1 MSFWGERMPYM
12 FSDKRCRGRRTH
24 RPTGVTAL
32 VALIIAVLA
41 TLVGPVGAA
50 AAAVAPKDETRA
62 GAPASEAAPEAAKP
76 APAPKAA
83 PAKPEEKRPE
93 PAAERAAAGRDVSRI
108 SAADTCSGAIA
119 PDTVHT
125 CAARPAGGAK
135 FTLALT
141 AATDLVFIQ
150 AVSTSGGIEY
160 PNLKAPDGSAVTCA
174 PLGSYGETRCPTSK
188 PGTYTLELTS
198 GWADSGF
205 SVSYKAL
212 LSGTSC
218 TTVTG
223 AEATLGAPKAF
234 AATVAAGSAGDCFRL
249 PLAAGAVLRAHLTSY
264 EVYGTVYD
272 ATGKQ
277 TCSTRGNSPD
287 FDCKLTG
294 TAPFTLLVNQDY
306 GRSVAYGFTVA
317 RLSYPGG
324 CPVVTVQA
332 YGTVP
337 AASSAT
343 RCRILR
349 VPSAGPFAFGPTEA
363 SSWISGK
370 LYQMGGAEACP
381 PAPDVPCTLAA
392 GDYTWARDSNNT
404 TVDPY
409 GIWFHATNQA
419 TGCTDARDDGFA
431 SGPARGTFTGASQ
444 RLCRTLPTATGKGLY
459 FLDNPP
465 ADGGADPVT
474 TVYDAKGVQQC
485 RATSDVSV
493 CKLTGTAPFRA
504 VLSGPASGAYRMTI
518 HGTGDVSGCTTWNR
532 TGFGPS
538 TGMKVDL
545 TADKQVACLAVAADK
560 HSTAEMIDYSNATNR
575 VNASVQIY
583 DGAGDKVCSTTGS
596 TTTACVFQTGPA
608 YPALLI
614 GTGGTD
620 SYRLVRRDISP
631 TAKCPAPKSLTVGG
645 ASTGY
650 TFNSALDSTC
660 LQFKTAATDK
670 LVINVRTPQAAYRTG
685 AQLGVADATGKVVC
699 WTSAGACRVTGSAG
713 YFLFGLAA
721 GYDGT
726 TPIVAHIDTWRVA
739 TAAGWAPECTANR
752 VSADSFPVRGGTL
765 TEAAAGYCAV
775 ATMKPS
781 QRFKV
786 YGADNSASSVS
797 NPWVSMLS
805 STGFGGPRLD
815 PMVNCM
821 NLNAGD
827 FKFQCATTSSAVEGE
842 YLLLLDAYTATTP
855 LSYSMQGV
863 CDDGCANWPPKRPD
877 ADSVTPATSAAES
890 TTQVVLHG
898 TNLTLGT
905 EVKLASDGN
914 PASPYRMSEPVSV
927 SADGTSLTV
936 RLSTFGV
943 APGTYDVVLDGTWYT
958 AGTRSP
964 GYLPGAYTVTA
975 APPAAKIQANGH
987 PVAN

>member
-1 MSFWGERMPYM
+1 MLHK
-12 FSDKRCRGRRTH
+12 FSDERCRGRRTH
-24 RPTGVTAL
+24 TPRGVTAL

-41 TLVGPVGAA
+41 ALVGPVGAA

-62 GAPASEAAPEAAKP
+62 GAPAAEAAPQAAP
-76 APAPKAA
+76 ATPSPAPKAA

-93 PAAERAAAGRDVSRI
+93 PAAERAAAGREIGRI
-108 SAADTCSGAIA
+108 SAADTCSGALA

-125 CAARPAGGAK
+125 CAARPAGGVT

-160 PNLKAPDGSAVTCA
+160 PNLKAPDGSAVACA

-188 PGTYTLELTS
+188 PGTYTLELAGGS
-198 GWADSGF
+198 VGSGF

-212 LSGTSC
+212 LSATSC

-223 AEATLGAPKAF
+223 AEAALGAPKAF

-277 TCSTRGNSPD
+277 TCSTRSNGSQD

-349 VPSAGPFAFGPTEA
+349 VATAGPFAFGPTEA

-370 LYQMGGAEACP
+370 LYQVGGAEACP

-485 RATSDVSV
+485 RATSNVSV

-538 TGMKVDL
+538 TGTKVDL
-545 TADKQVACLAVAADK
+545 TADKQVACLALAADK
-560 HSTAEMIDYSNATNR
+560 HSTAEMIDYTNATNR

-583 DGAGDKVCSTTGS
+583 DGAGDQVCSTIGS

-614 GTGGTD
+614 GTGRID

-670 LVINVRTPQAAYRTG
+670 LWLSVRTPGASYRTG
-685 AQLGVADATGKVVC
+685 AQLMVADATGKVVC
-699 WTSAGACRVTGSAG
+699 WQWGPSCLVTGSTG
-713 YFLFGLAA
+713 YLVFAVA
-721 GYDGT
+721 SGYDGS
-726 TPIVAHIDTWRVA
+726 TPIVAHIDTWRVG
-739 TAAGWAPECTANR
+739 TAAGWAPECTKNR
-752 VSADSFPVRGGTL
+752 FSTDGFPVRSGTL
-765 TEAAAGYCAV
+765 TETATAYCAI
-775 ATMKPS
+775 AAMKPN
-781 QRFKV
+781 QRFNV
-786 YGADNSASSVS
+786 YGADNSPTETPLVSLLSHTAFAGTTDYSVQCS
-797 NPWVSMLS
+797 HSV
-805 STGFGGPRLD
+805 
-815 PMVNCM
+815 
-821 NLNAGD
+821 GD
-827 FKFQCATTSSAVEGE
+827 FKFSCATYSTAVEGD
-842 YLLLLDAYTATTP
+842 YLMLLSGYTAPTP
-855 LSYSMQGV
+855 LTYSMQGV
-863 CDDGCANWPPKRPD
+863 CQEGCTTRPQPAD
-877 ADSVTPATSAAES
+877 ADSLSPATSAAES

-905 EVKLASDGN
+905 EVTLASNGT
-914 PASPYRMSEPVSV
+914 PASAYRMIEPVSV

-943 APGTYDVVLDGTWYT
+943 APGTYDVVVDGPGYT
-958 AGTRSP
+958 VGTRSP
-964 GYLPGAYTVTA
+964 GYLPGAYAVTA
-975 APPAAKIQANGH
+975 AAPAAKTPPNGH
-987 PVAN
+987 PLAN